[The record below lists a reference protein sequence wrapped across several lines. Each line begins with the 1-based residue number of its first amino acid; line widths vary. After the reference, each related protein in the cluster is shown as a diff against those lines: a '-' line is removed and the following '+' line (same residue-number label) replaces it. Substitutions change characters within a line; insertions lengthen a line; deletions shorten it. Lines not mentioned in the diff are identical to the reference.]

1 MSKSLHKRL
10 RFFTVVVVLV
20 TLVLTGRLFWLQ
32 IYKYDYYV
40 AEAEN
45 NRLRELP
52 IMAARGEIMDRN
64 GVLLAT
70 NRPGFAVSLLDWDKS
85 KGDEIIGLLSRLL
98 EIPETEIRKQ
108 IERQQFKTFAPIRIA
123 TDVSAEVVARITERR
138 PELPGVIIEA
148 QPVREYPLETVAAHV
163 LGYMGAISSQEYQEW
178 GRDKGYRITDNIGK
192 YGLEAAW
199 EEYLRG
205 QDGVEVVETNFYG
218 QRVRELGK
226 INPVA
231 GHNLVTTLDTR
242 LQRIAEEALAGVISE
257 LREGGNEEAG
267 KGAVV
272 AMDPGTGQILAM
284 VSLPAYNPNSFYD
297 DYSLLISDSNHPLI
311 NKAISGMYPVG
322 STFKMAVATAG
333 LEEGIISR
341 NTILYCSG
349 RKVYFAGEAPRGCHL
364 GIVHGAVNVTRALQ
378 VSCNSYF
385 FELGKR
391 TGIDLIEQYAR
402 NYTLGKKTGLQDLA
416 GEAEG
421 TLLCRRE
428 GEPWYPG
435 NVLTASIGQGHAITP
450 LQLANYAAIIANQ
463 GTHYRPYLVQKVVS
477 PTGKVVLETE
487 PEVLN
492 RLDYAEATWQAVR
505 EGMEMVAMPG
515 GTGSVLRNLP
525 VKVAAKT
532 GSAEAGTKE
541 PHSLFVGYAPADNP
555 EIALAVIV
563 EHGGLGYQGAV
574 PVAHRILAEYYG
586 DESRE
591 E

>member
-1 MSKSLHKRL
+1 
-10 RFFTVVVVLV
+10 
-20 TLVLTGRLFWLQ
+20 
-32 IYKYDYYV
+32 
-40 AEAEN
+40 
-45 NRLRELP
+45 
-52 IMAARGEIMDRN
+52 
-64 GVLLAT
+64 
-70 NRPGFAVSLLDWDKS
+70 
-85 KGDEIIGLLSRLL
+85 
-98 EIPETEIRKQ
+98 
-108 IERQQFKTFAPIRIA
+108 
-123 TDVSAEVVARITERR
+123 
-138 PELPGVIIEA
+138 
-148 QPVREYPLETVAAHV
+148 
-163 LGYMGAISSQEYQEW
+163 
-178 GRDKGYRITDNIGK
+178 
-192 YGLEAAW
+192 
-199 EEYLRG
+199 
-205 QDGVEVVETNFYG
+205 
-218 QRVRELGK
+218 
-226 INPVA
+226 
-231 GHNLVTTLDTR
+231 
-242 LQRIAEEALAGVISE
+242 
-257 LREGGNEEAG
+257 
-267 KGAVV
+267 
-272 AMDPGTGQILAM
+272 
-284 VSLPAYNPNSFYD
+284 
-297 DYSLLISDSNHPLI
+297 
-311 NKAISGMYPVG
+311 MYPVG

-349 RKVYFAGEAPRGCHL
+349 RKVYFAKKRRGCHR

-385 FELGKR
+385 SSSKR

-541 PHSLFVGYAPADNP
+541 PHSLFVAMPRQITK
-555 EIALAVIV
+555 IALAAT
-563 EHGGLGYQGAV
+563 EHGGLV
-574 PVAHRILAEYYG
+574 TRSRPCCSPDPCRIL
-586 DESRE
+586 R
-591 E
+591 